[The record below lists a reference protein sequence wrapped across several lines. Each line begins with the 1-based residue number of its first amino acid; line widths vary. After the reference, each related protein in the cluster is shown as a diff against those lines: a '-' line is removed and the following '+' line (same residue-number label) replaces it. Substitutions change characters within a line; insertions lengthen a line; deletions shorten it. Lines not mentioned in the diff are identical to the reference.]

1 MEQTMSKVDNK
12 ITKVDP
18 QYVSDMLGSLDAR
31 MHKTM
36 EDLKALTELVAKMHV
51 DLYTHVNES
60 SDPVDY
66 DDSLIK

>member
-1 MEQTMSKVDNK
+1 MDK
-12 ITKVDP
+12 IITEIDP

-51 DLYTHVNES
+51 DLYMHVNQA
-60 SDPVDY
+60 SDPIDY